1 MKNLKITQLF
11 TSHLRHL
18 SSFFRKILSML
29 EGKLVK
35 IGHMGV
41 NLQIAAMLHFAIKFL
56 ILKVTL
62 KKGESSIQ

>member
-1 MKNLKITQLF
+1 
-11 TSHLRHL
+11 
-18 SSFFRKILSML
+18 ML
-29 EGKLVK
+29 EGKLEK